1 MARIDLDAVVQLEQP
16 VQAVK
21 EPFGALVGLDGEVW
35 ASRVAD
41 EQRVA
46 GQEQPGL
53 VGARP
58 VRDGE
63 AAVLRAMAGRVD
75 DAQADVADDDLV
87 AVRDRLER
95 ILGLCQRV
103 DRHRQAVLEREPP
116 VPGHVIGV
124 RVRLEDAHDPHVV
137 PGRLLE
143 VLLDRVGG
151 VDDDRFAQRPR
162 HRRDRRRSRDRRRR
176 TAGTTRRGQATG
188 CLGTCRSGYLFCRS
202 VRPGGSPRC

>member
-1 MARIDLDAVVQLEQP
+1 MSPTNSE
-16 VQAVK
+16 
-21 EPFGALVGLDGEVW
+21 
-35 ASRVAD
+35 S
-41 EQRVA
+41 
-46 GQEQPGL
+46 
-53 VGARP
+53 P
-58 VRDGE
+58 VRSSQGSS
-63 AAVLRAMAGRVD
+63 ARVRSVTAKQQCSGPMAGRVD

-103 DRHRQAVLEREPP
+103 DRDRQAVLEREPP

-151 VDDDRFAQRPR
+151 VDDDRFARVLVPDEIGGAAEIVVDELPEQHVAGRLQGIWEPAEAGISLPLCWV
-162 HRRDRRRSRDRRRR
+162 RD
-176 TAGTTRRGQATG
+176 
-188 CLGTCRSGYLFCRS
+188 
-202 VRPGGSPRC
+202 GSPRC